1 MNIRPLLTVFLIIS
15 AGSVASV
22 FLFPTL
28 SHLSDPPDVTI
39 SDTPTIDPSV
49 PAPYQ
54 GTKAEPTTVIQV
66 DGAGDRF
73 PIQIWNDSP
82 TNRTVAV
89 ELIHN
94 QSHSSLVTQTETLPP
109 NGTVRL
115 EIRSP
120 GYLLKVTDEAT
131 QTTGTYPVT
140 TAHFDCNSRFAEV
153 RIDGNGNIDS
163 QTVSTSMG
171 C

>member
-1 MNIRPLLTVFLIIS
+1 MNIRPLLTVILIIVAGIVVS
-15 AGSVASV
+15 A
-22 FLFPTL
+22 FLFPAL
-28 SHLSDPPDVTI
+28 SHLSGPPDVTT

-54 GTKAEPTTVIQV
+54 GTKAEPTTVIRV
-66 DGAGDRF
+66 AGAGDRL

-82 TNRTVAV
+82 ASRTVSV
-89 ELIHN
+89 ELLHN
-94 QSHSSLVTQTETLPP
+94 ESSSSVVTQTETLPP
-109 NGTVRL
+109 SGTLWL

-120 GYLLKVTDEAT
+120 GYLLKITDEST

-140 TAHFDCNSRFAEV
+140 TDHFDCNSRFAEV
-153 RIDGNGNIDS
+153 RIDDTGNIDS
-163 QTVSTSMG
+163 QTVSTTMG

>member
-1 MNIRPLLTVFLIIS
+1 MNIRPLFAVFLIIS
-15 AGSVASV
+15 AGIVASV

-28 SHLSDPPDVTI
+28 SHLSGPPDVTT

-66 DGAGDRF
+66 GGAGETF

-82 TNRTVAV
+82 MNRTISV
-89 ELIHN
+89 ELLHN
-94 QSHSSLVTQTETLPP
+94 GSHSSLVTQTETLPP
-109 NGTVRL
+109 NGTLRL

-153 RIDGNGNIDS
+153 RVHGNGNVDS

>member
-1 MNIRPLLTVFLIIS
+1 MNIRPLLTVFLIII
-15 AGSVASV
+15 AGIVASV

-28 SHLSDPPDVTI
+28 SHLSGPPDVTT

-66 DGAGDRF
+66 DGAGDRL

-82 TNRTVAV
+82 TNRTVSV

-94 QSHSSLVTQTETLPP
+94 KSHSSLVTHTETLPP
-109 NGTVRL
+109 NGTLRL

-120 GYLLKVTDEAT
+120 GYLLKVTDEST

-140 TAHFDCNSRFAEV
+140 TDHFDCNSRFAEV